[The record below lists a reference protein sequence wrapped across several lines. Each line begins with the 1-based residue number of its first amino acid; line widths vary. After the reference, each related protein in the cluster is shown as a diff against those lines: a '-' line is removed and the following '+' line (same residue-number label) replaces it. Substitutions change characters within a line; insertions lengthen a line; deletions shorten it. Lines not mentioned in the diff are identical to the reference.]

1 LQLPRENPGASGD
14 HDAAEWVDR
23 LCRAVRETLD
33 AERVIAWV
41 YDAPAQT
48 VTPFATDTPGR
59 PSLLEA
65 WADTPI
71 DTLPFACTVLLESR
85 AIDVKDAQHDERM
98 PPELAAELG
107 MGSVRF
113 EPLLAGRAV
122 GMVSIEPA
130 SAAAR
135 PELHSLLPL
144 LAAGVGRVA
153 SRHESDRER
162 REAEFL
168 LELTQAASYADSI
181 DDMLAVI
188 CERVAAQT
196 HARRA
201 TIYLLQASRLV
212 ARGSRRG
219 DGSNDESA
227 WTRLRAEPPPPLAEA
242 AIQSGKAAVARDTS
256 SPLLPDAWARG
267 LDIGSAVAVPLIAG
281 GRAVGALLLDDP
293 APERFSHDDVHFAE
307 TAARHVAGGIGQV
320 LVSDERTS
328 HLRAATAIRRLLE
341 EGSSAVSVLQAG
353 EVLARVIRDALGAER
368 ATLLLQDENEE
379 IEHVTSVGADG
390 EFDRIL
396 QERVGRTPARDF
408 RIWRLTTRQP
418 KPIFVENAR
427 ASRLI
432 PQELVEELGL
442 QSYVAVPL
450 LSATRPLGLVLCS
463 HSTAPRS
470 WSPEE
475 RQLVTQI
482 ALEGSLVVENA
493 VLRAVEQESLT
504 RLAHQA
510 FHDSLTKLPN
520 RALFSDRLQHALD
533 RMTRR
538 QESIAVL
545 FLDLDEFKPVND
557 TLGHDAGDRLL
568 VAVGE
573 RLQSCLRPEDTVAR
587 LGGDEFTV
595 LLEDITDVRYAI
607 RVAERIAEALKEP
620 FELDGQEASVTASI
634 GIAVGTGR
642 ESSPDDLVR
651 SSDQAMYEAKRSGKA
666 RHVVFHEGITGNG
679 AAAEQA
685 EPDDVVDAVEAVEE
699 PQPAEAVEVE
709 EETPTAADGG
719 AEEAPEGEEG
729 LAPEVGADS
738 EIEIHREPVAAVSGS
753 PPNSGE
759 SGPAEPQE
767 HAEDAGNGRPREPEP
782 QIATSL
788 SEARRRRR
796 QRFPP
801 R

>member
-1 LQLPRENPGASGD
+1 
-14 HDAAEWVDR
+14 VR

-33 AERVIAWV
+33 AERVIAWL

-48 VTPFATDTPGR
+48 VTPYATDTPGE
-59 PSLLEA
+59 PGLLEA
-65 WADTPI
+65 WADTPL

-85 AIDVKDAQHDERM
+85 AIEIRDAQNDERV

-153 SRHESDRER
+153 SRQESDRGR
-162 REAEFL
+162 LEAEFL
-168 LELTQAASYADSI
+168 LDLTRTAGSADSI
-181 DDMLAVI
+181 DEMLAVI
-188 CERVAAQT
+188 CERVAAQSG
-196 HARRA
+196 ARRA
-201 TIYLLQASRLV
+201 TIYLLQGSRLV
-212 ARGSRRG
+212 ARASRGS
-219 DGSNDESA
+219 DGSYDESA
-227 WTRLRAEPPPPLAEA
+227 WTRLSGEPPPPLAEA
-242 AIQSGKAAVARDTS
+242 AIQSGKAALARDAS
-256 SPLLPDAWARG
+256 SPLLPDAWART
-267 LDIGSAVAVPLIAG
+267 LDVGSAVAVPLVAG
-281 GRAVGALLLDDP
+281 ERAVGALVLDDA
-293 APERFSHDDVHFAE
+293 APDCFSHDDVRFAE
-307 TAARHVAGGIGQV
+307 TAARHVAGGIGQA

-328 HLRAATAIRRLLE
+328 HLRAATAIRRLLG
-341 EGSSAVSVLQAG
+341 EGSSAVSVLEAG
-353 EVLARVIRDALGAER
+353 EVLARVTRDALRAER
-368 ATLLLQDENEE
+368 ATLLLQDENDE
-379 IEHVTSVGADG
+379 IEHVISVGADG

-396 QERVGRTPARDF
+396 QEHVGRTPARDF

-418 KPIFVENAR
+418 RPIFVENAR

-432 PQELVEELGL
+432 PQELVEQLGL

-450 LSATRPLGLVLCS
+450 LSASRPLGLVLCS
-463 HSTAPRS
+463 HSNAPRS

-475 RQLVTQI
+475 RQLVMQI

-493 VLRAVEQESLT
+493 VLRAAEQESLT
-504 RLAHQA
+504 RLTHQA

-557 TLGHDAGDRLL
+557 NFGHDVGDRLL
-568 VAVGE
+568 IEVGR
-573 RLQSCLRPEDTVAR
+573 RLQSCLRPEDTIAR

-595 LLEDITDVRYAI
+595 LLEDITDIRYAI
-607 RVAERIAEALKEP
+607 RVAERIAEALKDP
-620 FELDGQEASVTASI
+620 FKLDGHEASVTASI

-642 ESSPDDLVR
+642 ESAPDELVR
-651 SSDQAMYEAKRSGKA
+651 NSDQAMYEAKRSGKA
-666 RHVVFHEGITGNG
+666 RFVVFHEGMTTNG
-679 AAAEQA
+679 AGAGGPAKAVEHA
-685 EPDDVVDAVEAVEE
+685 DELEPDDVVEVEAAEE
-699 PQPAEAVEVE
+699 PEPMPAVEVREAAE
-709 EETPTAADGG
+709 EEPAPSEEPPGLG
-719 AEEAPEGEEG
+719 AEAQ
-729 LAPEVGADS
+729 
-738 EIEIHREPVAAVSGS
+738 IEIHREPVASSSPDSDDQPAVEE
-753 PPNSGE
+753 PADDQPADDQPAVE
-759 SGPAEPQE
+759 EPAVEEPAEGS
-767 HAEDAGNGRPREPEP
+767 GNGRPQEAEPP
-782 QIATSL
+782 IATSL

>member
-1 LQLPRENPGASGD
+1 M
-14 HDAAEWVDR
+14 R

-41 YDAPAQT
+41 YDAPAQA
-48 VTPFATDTPGR
+48 VTPYATDAPGE

-71 DTLPFACTVLLESR
+71 ETLPFACTVLLESR
-85 AIDVKDAQHDERM
+85 PVEIEDAQDDERV
-98 PPELAAELG
+98 PAELAAELG
-107 MGSVRF
+107 IGSVRF
-113 EPLLAGRAV
+113 EPLLAGRPV

-130 SAAAR
+130 SAASR

-144 LAAGVGRVA
+144 LAAGVGRIA
-153 SRHESDRER
+153 SRHESERGR

-168 LELTQAASYADSI
+168 LELTQAANGARDI
-181 DDMLAVI
+181 DEILAEI
-188 CERVAAQT
+188 CERLAAET
-196 HARRA
+196 GARRA
-201 TIYLLQASRLV
+201 TAFLLEGSRLV
-212 ARGSRRG
+212 PRASRER
-219 DGSNDESA
+219 DGSYDSVT
-227 WTRLRAEPPPPLAEA
+227 WTRLRAEPPPPLVEA
-242 AIQSGKAAVARDTS
+242 ALQSGKATVARDPG
-256 SPLLPDAWARG
+256 SPLLSDNWTRS
-267 LDIGSAVAVPLIAG
+267 LDVGSAVAVPLVSG
-281 GRAVGALLLDDP
+281 ERAIGALVLDDA
-293 APERFSHDDVHFAE
+293 APEAFSPEEIRLAE
-307 TAARHVAGGIGQV
+307 TAARHVAGAIERA

-341 EGSSAVSVLQAG
+341 EGSGVVSVREAG
-353 EVLARVIRDALGAER
+353 EVLARVTRDALGAER

-379 IEHVTSVGADG
+379 IEYVVSVGADG
-390 EFDRIL
+390 DFERIL
-396 QERVGRTPARDF
+396 RERIGRTPARDF
-408 RIWRLTTRQP
+408 RIWRLTTQQP

-432 PQELVEELGL
+432 PPELVEELGI

-450 LSATRPLGLVLCS
+450 LSASRPLGLVLCS
-463 HSTAPRS
+463 HTNAPRS
-470 WSPEE
+470 WSAEE
-475 RQLVTQI
+475 RQLVVQI

-493 VLRAVEQESLT
+493 VLRAVEHEWLDRLT
-504 RLAHQA
+504 HQA

-545 FLDLDEFKPVND
+545 FLDLDEFKPIND
-557 TLGHDAGDRLL
+557 SFGHDAGDRLL
-568 VAVGE
+568 VAVGR

-620 FELDGQEASVTASI
+620 FQIDGQDASVTASI
-634 GIAVGTGR
+634 GIAVGNGR
-642 ESSPDDLVR
+642 ESTPDDLVR
-651 SSDQAMYEAKRSGKA
+651 NSDRAMYEAKRNGKA
-666 RHVVFHEGITGNG
+666 RFVVFHEGLSANG
-679 AAAEQA
+679 A
-685 EPDDVVDAVEAVEE
+685 
-699 PQPAEAVEVE
+699 
-709 EETPTAADGG
+709 
-719 AEEAPEGEEG
+719 
-729 LAPEVGADS
+729 
-738 EIEIHREPVAAVSGS
+738 
-753 PPNSGE
+753 
-759 SGPAEPQE
+759 PAEPQADDPAKAVE
-767 HAEDAGNGRPREPEP
+767 HAESLEPIEPSETVEPRAEESLSEGPVSEELPAREPPVEPEQELDRAVEIEIRREPIVPPPPKIDEEPAPEAAAEEPVEPGGNGRPQQAEPEP
-782 QIATSL
+782 EPRMASSL